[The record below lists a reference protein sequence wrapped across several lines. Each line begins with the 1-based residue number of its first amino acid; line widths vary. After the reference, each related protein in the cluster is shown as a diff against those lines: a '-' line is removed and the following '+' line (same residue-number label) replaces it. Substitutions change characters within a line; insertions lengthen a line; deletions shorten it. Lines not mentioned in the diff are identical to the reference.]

1 MHFLTIINHKK
12 HHHNDHIMHGIGA
25 SICSGTR
32 SKFSGSQCFIFLC
45 ISSLKNTD
53 QYCNKEQIS
62 TIIFVVVQTDLLLKI
77 ISFLKRQMDQQN
89 EHKTVKKLL
98 FLCKARN
105 KHKSVYPALTATT
118 ASNSGKFP
126 SKTTQIVQNYII

>member
-98 FLCKARN
+98 SLCKA
-105 KHKSVYPALTATT
+105 KPHKLY
-118 ASNSGKFP
+118 
-126 SKTTQIVQNYII
+126 KTTLYKQVMYCFYFITKQQLVNPTKLF